1 MSPHSNILLLFILL
15 EYSTFTRFILA
26 DDGVSIEDNFESNKN
41 GESEDTF
48 LPVPHN
54 LIGVTPPTDSLGAVP
69 EFPQRADSVY
79 FVVAVAGGAKT
90 WGRTLARALLDLG
103 HPFTSPQ
110 GPPLRPLYVDLPPH
124 GRYCNRGNLR

>member
-1 MSPHSNILLLFILL
+1 MSPHSNIFLLFILL

-26 DDGVSIEDNFESNKN
+26 NDGHSRFEENLELNKN
-41 GESEDTF
+41 DKAGDTL

-54 LIGVTPPTDSLGAVP
+54 LIGVTPPTDSLGGVVP

-79 FVVAVAGGAKT
+79 FVVAVAGGAKV
-90 WGRTLARALLDLG
+90 WGRTLARALLDMG

-124 GRYCNRGNLR
+124 GR